1 MTAGRHAAPAPTPDT
16 AASGASVAQATRR
29 TGPLWWAFQIVTWL
43 LLLFLVGILL
53 AAIVV
58 PKVSGAQPY
67 TVLTSSMKP
76 KYPPGTLIVVRKVD
90 VSTLAIGD
98 VVTYQIRSGEPGV
111 ITHRIVGFTF
121 DQKGNRLLTTQGDAV
136 PVPDERP
143 VQAAQVRG
151 KLWYS
156 IPYLGYVNNWITG
169 STRLIVVYVIA
180 GALVLYAVTQ
190 FGGSVRDR
198 RRARNVSR

>member
-1 MTAGRHAAPAPTPDT
+1 MTAGRHAAPVPTPD
-16 AASGASVAQATRR
+16 AAVSGADAADTARR
-29 TGPLWWAFQIVTWL
+29 TGPLWWVFQVVTWL
-43 LLLFLVGILL
+43 LLLFLVAILL

-58 PKVSGAQPY
+58 PKVGGAQPY
-67 TVLTSSMKP
+67 TVLTSSMKQ

-90 VSTLAIGD
+90 ASTLSIGD

-121 DQKGNRLLTTQGDAV
+121 DQQGNRLLTTQGDAV

-180 GALVLYAVTQ
+180 GALILYAVTQ

-198 RRARNVSR
+198 RRARNTSR

>member
-1 MTAGRHAAPAPTPDT
+1 MTAGRHAAPASTPD
-16 AASGASVAQATRR
+16 APADSARR
-29 TGPLWWAFQIVTWL
+29 TGPLWWVFQIVTWL
-43 LLLFLVGILL
+43 LLLLLVGILL

-58 PKVSGAQPY
+58 PKVGDAQPY
-67 TVLTSSMKP
+67 TVLTSSMKQ

-90 VSTLAIGD
+90 ASTLSIGD

-121 DQKGNRLLTTQGDAV
+121 DQQGNRLLTTQGDAV

-180 GALVLYAVTQ
+180 GGLILYAVLQ
-190 FGGSVRDR
+190 FAGSVRDR
-198 RRARNVSR
+198 RAAKRAP

>member
-1 MTAGRHAAPAPTPDT
+1 MTAGRHAAPAPTPD
-16 AASGASVAQATRR
+16 AAADTIRR
-29 TGPLWWAFQIVTWL
+29 TGPLWWVFQVVTWL
-43 LLLFLVGILL
+43 LLLFLVAILL

-58 PKVSGAQPY
+58 PKVGGAQPY
-67 TVLTSSMKP
+67 TVLTSSMKQ

-90 VSTLAIGD
+90 ASTLSIGD

-121 DQKGNRLLTTQGDAV
+121 DQQGNRLLTTQGDAV

-169 STRLIVVYVIA
+169 STRLIFVYVIA
-180 GALVLYAVTQ
+180 GGLILYAVLQ
-190 FGGSVRDR
+190 FAGSVRER
-198 RRARNVSR
+198 RTAKRAP